1 MKSIILI
8 LAIIGII
15 CMASGYIQN
24 NLQCPP
30 PRIQYRYIDRTFEQ
44 EQNNTEPI
52 LSVSGMASM
61 FPTLHLRLQRGVQ
74 FQAQDG
80 WTKLKSLHHVNM
92 VIPFPSLPNG
102 PFPS

>member
-61 FPTLHLRLQRGVQ
+61 FENSDPWMQT
-74 FQAQDG
+74 
-80 WTKLKSLHHVNM
+80 
-92 VIPFPSLPNG
+92 NG
-102 PFPS
+102 SITSQIKYDN